1 MKCIKIGANASK
13 ATEMLGNDTYKDDD
27 ENEGNRKKS
36 FDKMP
41 LVTIKNNI
49 SSPPKVKVQIKNNYE
64 NSFQASLFRSRC

>member
-1 MKCIKIGANASK
+1 MKWIKIDANASK

-27 ENEGNRKKS
+27 EGGNRKKS

-41 LVTIKNNI
+41 LVTIKNDI
-49 SSPPKVKVQIKNNYE
+49 SSPPKVKVKIKNNYE

>member
-1 MKCIKIGANASK
+1 
-13 ATEMLGNDTYKDDD
+13 MLGNDTYKDDD
-27 ENEGNRKKS
+27 DDEGNRKKS

-64 NSFQASLFRSRC
+64 CSILTCIYGI

>member
-1 MKCIKIGANASK
+1 MLNTSK

-27 ENEGNRKKS
+27 DDEETEKKS

-49 SSPPKVKVQIKNNYE
+49 SSPPKVKVQLKITI
-64 NSFQASLFRSRC
+64 

>member
-1 MKCIKIGANASK
+1 MKWTRIDANASK

-27 ENEGNRKKS
+27 EDEGNRKKS

-49 SSPPKVKVQIKNNYE
+49 SSPPKVMVQIKNNYE
-64 NSFQASLFRSRC
+64 CSILMCIYGI